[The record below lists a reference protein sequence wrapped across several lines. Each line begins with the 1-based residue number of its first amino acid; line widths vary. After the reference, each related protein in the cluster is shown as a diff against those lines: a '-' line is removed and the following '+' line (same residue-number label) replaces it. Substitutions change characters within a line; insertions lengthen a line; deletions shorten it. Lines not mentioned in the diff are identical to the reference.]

1 MNPAVIP
8 VDWKAERQY
17 DASRLWRLRE
27 AMNRRQFLTRASV
40 IGATAWAT
48 TRAGGASAAVN
59 PEIYAKAEAAGFPKP
74 KFIETNGIKMAVYEK
89 GSGFPV
95 VFSHGFP
102 ELAFS
107 WRHQLD
113 ALSKARFRAIA
124 PDQRGYGRTD
134 RPDATDAYT
143 IQHLTGDLAGMLDK
157 LGIDKAVFC
166 GHDWGGF
173 VVWQMA
179 HLHPDRVAGV
189 IGVNT
194 PYMPRGPVA
203 PTQMLRQMRG
213 ENNYIVYFQQPGVAD
228 TFLAENV
235 EKAFRAFLS
244 KSSMTAEDFAKLPAD
259 SPARNFDLKMMI
271 EAGSVD
277 TGRGYVCTED
287 ELRVYIETFRETGF
301 TGGINWYRN
310 MDRNWETTAGQPQKL
325 NTPSLYVGAEDDVVL
340 PPSMADATKAL
351 LGDNEMHVIQN
362 CGHWTQ
368 QEKSE
373 ELNTILIGW
382 LTKRFGRG

>member
-1 MNPAVIP
+1 MSNESKVGIT
-8 VDWKAERQY
+8 
-17 DASRLWRLRE
+17 
-27 AMNRRQFLTRASV
+27 RRRFLVGAGA
-40 IGATAWAT
+40 IAAAAGATGGL
-48 TRAGGASAAVN
+48 GGAAHADVD
-59 PEIYAKAEAAGFPKP
+59 PAIYAKAEAAGFPKP
-74 KFIETNGIKMAVYEK
+74 RFIETNGIKLAVYEK
-89 GSGFPV
+89 GNGFPV

-107 WRHQLD
+107 WRHQID
-113 ALSKARFRAIA
+113 ALSKAGFRAIA

-134 RPDATDAYT
+134 RPEAIEAYS
-143 IQHLTGDLAGMLDK
+143 IQNLTGDLAGMLDK

-166 GHDWGGF
+166 GHDWGGM

-194 PYMPRGPVA
+194 PYLPRGPVA

-228 TFLAENV
+228 KYLAENV
-235 EKAFRAFLS
+235 DKAFRAFLR

-259 SPARNFDLKMMI
+259 SPARNFDLKAMI
-271 EAGSVD
+271 EAGSAD
-277 TGRGYVCTED
+277 TGRGYVCSQE
-287 ELRVYIETFRETGF
+287 ELQVYIETFRETGF

-325 NTPSLYVGAEDDVVL
+325 DKPSLYVGAEDDVVL
-340 PPSMADATKAL
+340 PPSMAEATKSL
-351 LGDNEMHVIQN
+351 LSDHEMHVIEN

-368 QEKSE
+368 QEKAE
-373 ELNTILIGW
+373 ELNTLLIGW
-382 LTKRFGRG
+382 LTKRFGNA